1 MSTSQNQW
9 NLDKLLRQKKQT
21 AKDEEE
27 HKKD

>member
-9 NLDKLLRQKKQT
+9 NLDKLLRRKKQT